1 MQKEIEAIQ
10 RELHRLRQKQ
20 NQLELRLNRLALNV
34 RMQPSA
40 AESTA
45 EGLDPPSTESHVLEE
60 VSPILETPWES
71 GREAFKSSVQP
82 KRELKQYE
90 DWIGLKG
97 FSLLGIFALIMGLGL
112 FVRYA
117 YTEGWLGPWSVL
129 FSGFAAS
136 LVLLGLGEWMGRN
149 EKYRSWSH
157 ALMGGGIALLYFL
170 IYGAYH
176 FSYFRKVTH
185 LSELTDCLLLMGV
198 VGLAIYLAL
207 KRKSQSLASRAFVLG
222 FLTSLLSQ
230 QFDTITL
237 FYNLFLSLGLALVAG
252 RCGWGYLGLIGAM
265 GTWILHLFWYNANP
279 ERVLLGFATLLVFS
293 TVYSVLGEALE
304 TRPLETEPKPPLWAR
319 GTPILAFS
327 LLGFSGLS
335 LYMELKLAAIWVVSG
350 SLLWLGIQLFLVYR
364 RLQRHP
370 GPLADPLEKIYV
382 WPWGIVLGLIT
393 WSLFDQQQPL
403 ISAGLMGVLALAA
416 WGWSRYLCAR
426 APELADALWFWIL
439 TAAARAIDQTLT
451 SPYQGLFFAV
461 LATAT
466 WFKLSSGPVLR
477 GSVLL
482 LNLGTLVLLF
492 GHDFQSYTDG
502 LQVPTLL
509 IHGLLL
515 GLFQWQFWMT
525 FKLSHV
531 QMQMGQGVIAS
542 LGLMGW
548 LFYLVPE
555 GWISALWIL
564 LGCAI
569 LVAGFLLHARLLRY
583 QGIGILALSSVRVFV
598 YDIQQLS
605 LGFKILSLVGL
616 GVCLL
621 AMALVYTRFHK
632 NPEESVPI
640 FADDEAQPP
649 PLEKA

>member
-1 MQKEIEAIQ
+1 MQKEIKAIQ
-10 RELHRLRQKQ
+10 RELTLLRQRQ
-20 NQLELRLNRLALNV
+20 NQLELRLNRLELNV
-34 RMQPSA
+34 NIKHPT
-40 AESTA
+40 AES
-45 EGLDPPSTESHVLEE
+45 LDPPGPETSVFEE
-60 VSPILETPWES
+60 ATSVSASPWEQVLHT
-71 GREAFKSSVQP
+71 GKSAGKAQ
-82 KRELKQYE
+82 KELKHYE

-136 LVLLGLGEWMGRN
+136 LALLGLGEWMGRK
-149 EKYRSWSH
+149 ERYRSWSH

-230 QFDTITL
+230 QFDSITL

-252 RCGWGYLGLIGAM
+252 RCGWGYLGLVGAI

-279 ERVLLGFATLLVFS
+279 ERVLLGFGTLLIFS
-293 TVYSVLGEALE
+293 TVYSVLGEMLE
-304 TRPLETEPKPPLWAR
+304 TKPDTPLWAS

-335 LYMELKLAAIWVVSG
+335 LYMELKLAAVWVVSG

-370 GPLADPLEKIYV
+370 GPLASPLEKIYV
-382 WPWGIVLGLIT
+382 WPWGIALGLIE

-403 ISAGLMGVLALAA
+403 LTSLLMVVLALGA
-416 WGWSRYLCAR
+416 WGWSHYLSAR

-439 TAAARAIDQTLT
+439 TAAARAIDQSLT
-451 SPYQGLFFAV
+451 SPYQGLFFAA

-466 WFKLSSGPVLR
+466 WYKLSSGPVLR
-477 GSVLL
+477 GSALL
-482 LNLGTLVLLF
+482 LNLSTLLLLM
-492 GHDFQSYTDG
+492 GYDFLLYAQGIQLSA
-502 LQVPTLL
+502 VL

-515 GLFQWQFWMT
+515 ALFQLQFWLT
-525 FKLSHV
+525 I
-531 QMQMGQGVIAS
+531 QRGNPQIQIGQGIIAS

-548 LFYLVPE
+548 FFYLVPE
-555 GWISALWIL
+555 GWISAVWIL

-569 LVAGFLLHARLLRY
+569 LIVGFLLQARLLRY
-583 QGIGILALSSVRVFV
+583 QGIGILALSSIRVFL

-621 AMALVYTRFHK
+621 AMALVYTRFHTH
-632 NPEESVPI
+632 PEHAEQLP
-640 FADDEAQPP
+640 AEAQDLPP
-649 PLEKA
+649 SEA

>member
-1 MQKEIEAIQ
+1 MQKEIKAIQ
-10 RELHRLRQKQ
+10 RELTLLRQRQ
-20 NQLELRLNRLALNV
+20 NQLELRLNRLELNV
-34 RMQPSA
+34 HMKPPSA
-40 AESTA
+40 ESQ
-45 EGLDPPSTESHVLEE
+45 DPPSPETSVFEE
-60 VSPILETPWES
+60 AASVSASPWERPLHS
-71 GREAFKSSVQP
+71 GNNAEKAKW
-82 KRELKQYE
+82 ELKNYE

-136 LVLLGLGEWMGRN
+136 IALLGLGEWMGRK
-149 EKYRSWSH
+149 ERYRSWSH

-252 RCGWGYLGLIGAM
+252 RCGWGYLGLVGAI
-265 GTWILHLFWYNANP
+265 GTWVLHLFWYNANP
-279 ERVLLGFATLLVFS
+279 EMVLLGFGTLLIFS
-293 TVYSVLGEALE
+293 TVYSVLGEQLE
-304 TRPLETEPKPPLWAR
+304 TAPDTPLWAS

-335 LYMELKLAAIWVVSG
+335 LYMELKLAAVWVVLG
-350 SLLWLGIQLFLVYR
+350 SVLWLGIQLFLVYR

-370 GPLADPLEKIYV
+370 GPLASPLEKIYV
-382 WPWGIVLGLIT
+382 WPWGIAMGLIE

-403 ISAGLMGVLALAA
+403 LSALLMVVLALVA
-416 WGWSRYLCAR
+416 WGWSHYLSAR

-439 TAAARAIDQTLT
+439 TAAARAIDQSLT
-451 SPYQGLFFAV
+451 SPYQGLFFAA

-466 WFKLSSGPVLR
+466 WFKLSSGTVLR
-477 GSVLL
+477 SSALL
-482 LNLGTLVLLF
+482 LNLSTLLLLI
-492 GHDFQSYTDG
+492 GYDFQLYAEGFQLSA
-502 LQVPTLL
+502 VL

-515 GLFQWQFWMT
+515 ALFQLQFW
-525 FKLSHV
+525 LAI
-531 QMQMGQGVIAS
+531 QRDNLQIQIGQGIIAS
-542 LGLMGW
+542 LGLMSW
-548 LFYLVPE
+548 IFYGIPE
-555 GWISALWIL
+555 GWISAVWIL

-569 LVAGFLLHARLLRY
+569 LITGFLLQTRMLRY
-583 QGIGILALSSVRVFV
+583 QGIGILALSSIRVFL

-621 AMALVYTRFHK
+621 AMALVYTRFHTH
-632 NPEESVPI
+632 PEHAEPLQAETP
-640 FADDEAQPP
+640 ADPP
-649 PLEKA
+649 PAEA

>member
-1 MQKEIEAIQ
+1 LQKEIKAIQ
-10 RELHRLRQKQ
+10 RELTLLRQRQ
-20 NQLELRLNRLALNV
+20 NQLELRLNRLELNV
-34 RMQPSA
+34 HIKHPA
-40 AESTA
+40 AESQ
-45 EGLDPPSTESHVLEE
+45 DPPGPETSVFEAAAP
-60 VSPILETPWES
+60 VSASPWEQVLHT
-71 GREAFKSSVQP
+71 GKSAGKA

-129 FSGFAAS
+129 FSGFTAS
-136 LVLLGLGEWMGRN
+136 LALLGLGEWMGRK
-149 EKYRSWSH
+149 ERYRSWSH

-230 QFDTITL
+230 QFDSITL

-252 RCGWGYLGLIGAM
+252 RCGWGYLGLVGAI

-279 ERVLLGFATLLVFS
+279 ERVLLGFGTLLIFS
-293 TVYSVLGEALE
+293 TVYSVLGEMLE
-304 TRPLETEPKPPLWAR
+304 TKPDTPLWAR

-335 LYMELKLAAIWVVSG
+335 LYMELKLAAVWVVSG

-370 GPLADPLEKIYV
+370 GPLASPLEKIYV
-382 WPWGIVLGLIT
+382 WPWGIALGLIE

-403 ISAGLMGVLALAA
+403 LSALLMVVLALGA
-416 WGWSRYLCAR
+416 WGWSHYLSAR

-439 TAAARAIDQTLT
+439 TAAARAIDQSLT
-451 SPYQGLFFAV
+451 SPYQGLFFAA

-466 WFKLSSGPVLR
+466 WYKLSSGPVLR
-477 GSVLL
+477 GSALL
-482 LNLGTLVLLF
+482 LNLSTLLLLM
-492 GHDFQSYTDG
+492 GYDFQLYAEGFQLSA
-502 LQVPTLL
+502 VL

-515 GLFQWQFWMT
+515 ALFQLQFWLT
-525 FKLSHV
+525 I
-531 QMQMGQGVIAS
+531 QRDNPQIQIGQGVIAS
-542 LGLMGW
+542 LGLMSW

-555 GWISALWIL
+555 GWISAVWIL

-569 LVAGFLLHARLLRY
+569 LIVGFLLQARLLRY
-583 QGIGILALSSVRVFV
+583 QGIGILALSSIRVFL

-621 AMALVYTRFHK
+621 AMALVYTRFHTH
-632 NPEESVPI
+632 PEQAEQLPAEAP
-640 FADDEAQPP
+640 ADLPPAEA
-649 PLEKA
+649 

>member
-1 MQKEIEAIQ
+1 LQKEIKAIQ
-10 RELHRLRQKQ
+10 RELNLLKQRQ
-20 NQLELRLNRLALNV
+20 NQLETRLNRLELNV
-34 RMQPSA
+34 RIQSPASD
-40 AESTA
+40 S
-45 EGLDPPSTESHVLEE
+45 LDPPSPEAPLVEE
-60 VSPILETPWES
+60 IAAVSGAPWEPALNA
-71 GREAFKSSVQP
+71 GIPLGKSAG
-82 KRELKQYE
+82 KAKLELKNYE

-136 LVLLGLGEWMGRN
+136 LALLGLGEWMGRK
-149 EKYRSWSH
+149 ERYRSWSH

-230 QFDTITL
+230 QFDSITL

-252 RCGWGYLGLIGAM
+252 RCGWGYLGLVGAI

-279 ERVLLGFATLLVFS
+279 ERVLLGFGTLLIFS
-293 TVYSVLGEALE
+293 TVYSVLGEMLE
-304 TRPLETEPKPPLWAR
+304 TRPETPLWAR

-335 LYMELKLAAIWVVSG
+335 LYMELKLAAVWVVSG
-350 SLLWLGIQLFLVYR
+350 SLLWLGIHLFLVYR

-370 GPLADPLEKIYV
+370 GPLAAPLEKIYV
-382 WPWGIVLGLIT
+382 WPWGIALGLIE

-403 ISAGLMGVLALAA
+403 LSALLMVVLALGA
-416 WGWSRYLCAR
+416 WGWSHFLSAR

-439 TAAARAIDQTLT
+439 TAAARAIDQSLT
-451 SPYQGLFFAV
+451 SPYQGLFFAA
-461 LATAT
+461 LANAT
-466 WFKLSSGPVLR
+466 WFKPNAGPILR
-477 GSVLL
+477 GSALL
-482 LNLGTLVLLF
+482 LNLSTLILLMS
-492 GHDFQSYTDG
+492 HDFQLYAPG
-502 LQVPTLL
+502 LQLSAVL

-515 GLFQWQFWMT
+515 ALFQLQFW
-525 FKLSHV
+525 LAI
-531 QMQMGQGVIAS
+531 QRDNPQIQIGQGIIAS

-548 LFYLVPE
+548 FFYLVPE
-555 GWISALWIL
+555 GWISAVWIL

-569 LVAGFLLHARLLRY
+569 LMVGFFMQARLLRY
-583 QGIGILALSSVRVFV
+583 QGIGILALSSIRVFL

-621 AMALVYTRFHK
+621 AMALVYTRFH
-632 NPEESVPI
+632 NHPEQSEQLPSEAP
-640 FADDEAQPP
+640 ADLPPSEA
-649 PLEKA
+649 